1 MTKELQEFKERCL
14 GLSCSPYSDNFSCED
29 CPLNNGKDCELNKF
43 ESLIL
48 ERFKPKPEICPTCG
62 KENE

>member
-14 GLSCSPYSDNFSCED
+14 GLNCRDINSCKD
-29 CPLNNGKDCELNKF
+29 CPFYDGNYDCIFKQF
-43 ESLIL
+43 KRIVR

-62 KENE
+62 KEK